1 MNEKI
6 LFGIIIF
13 GCLFFFIAII
23 LFFNFNMNDLS
34 EEKEQLNLSLTLL
47 NESKIINEQEL
58 NEKITQAEI
67 KNEELSKRE
76 VIDFRPTLKQVEKV
90 IQKNKINEVIYDE
103 DNFNC
108 AEYSFGLIQAFRDE
122 KIYSCIVWLVF
133 NDDTAHAIVAVETFD
148 YGIIYIEPQ
157 DDNIITYGLD
167 KNDNYCDVV
176 NWDCDWKIEKIKSC
190 FSEINYG

>member
-1 MNEKI
+1 M
-6 LFGIIIF
+6 
-13 GCLFFFIAII
+13 
-23 LFFNFNMNDLS
+23 
-34 EEKEQLNLSLTLL
+34 
-47 NESKIINEQEL
+47 
-58 NEKITQAEI
+58 
-67 KNEELSKRE
+67 
-76 VIDFRPTLKQVEKV
+76 
-90 IQKNKINEVIYDE
+90 YDE
-103 DNFNC
+103 NNFNC

-122 KIYSCIVWLVF
+122 KIYSCIAWLVF